1 MNINKE
7 FTITFTP
14 KEVEQILKD
23 HIRNMKQLVVD
34 KVIFDIEAKTDDRGD
49 YAGDELT
56 KIICKGKLDK

>member
-23 HIRNMKQLVVD
+23 HIRNMQQLVVD
-34 KVIFDIEAKTDDRGD
+34 NVIFNIETKTNGYGD
-49 YAGDELT
+49 YPTEELT
-56 KIICKGKLDK
+56 KIICKGKLEK